1 MSCKLSMVARIL
13 GLALLLCSVAFSA
26 SISAASD
33 TVLDVGHVD
42 SDLETLDPQYTTGR
56 ARFITDMLFNA
67 LIRYKPG
74 NILEFEPDLAVSI
87 PEPVDL
93 EDGQRSWTFKL
104 REGVLFHPFGDTPS
118 CELTSEDVVYS
129 LQKAADPS
137 RSACSGEYAGLSFLA
152 IDRYTVQVIAE
163 NPISQQLLLPKLA
176 DFFGS
181 LIVSKKAVEEMGDEE
196 FATHP
201 VGTGPFRFEEYVPM
215 SHVTLVAHKEYFR
228 GEPEIQ
234 TVKIHFMPSLSSR
247 ELGLRNGEL
256 DLIYGSRSSDWVE
269 KISVYEGISAVLFGP
284 SEPGVLYFDITKE
297 PFTDIRVRKAVAY
310 ALDRNVWTDYYGDFA
325 EPMYSQ
331 VPAQYLAGG
340 LTKEEVEDAGL
351 LYEVDRQKARQ
362 LLAEA
367 GYSNGFSL
375 KVVIT
380 EDKATLDSMLLIQS
394 QLAEVGIDL
403 QLEVVPHK
411 TWHAR
416 IRNDDNKLD
425 LYEAWRTS
433 ADSYLTRFFHS
444 DSIVVTGAAPDTN
457 FSHYDK
463 LDYLIERAR
472 VEPTSEV
479 QNAFWQGAQIM
490 ILEDMVAYPLYGL
503 KFAYAKTDRL
513 DFGYELQSSLVAG
526 PQIKWNTM
534 LE

>member
-1 MSCKLSMVARIL
+1 
-13 GLALLLCSVAFSA
+13 
-26 SISAASD
+26 
-33 TVLDVGHVD
+33 
-42 SDLETLDPQYTTGR
+42 
-56 ARFITDMLFNA
+56 
-67 LIRYKPG
+67 
-74 NILEFEPDLAVSI
+74 
-87 PEPVDL
+87 
-93 EDGQRSWTFKL
+93 
-104 REGVLFHPFGDTPS
+104 
-118 CELTSEDVVYS
+118 
-129 LQKAADPS
+129 
-137 RSACSGEYAGLSFLA
+137 
-152 IDRYTVQVIAE
+152 
-163 NPISQQLLLPKLA
+163 
-176 DFFGS
+176 
-181 LIVSKKAVEEMGDEE
+181 
-196 FATHP
+196 
-201 VGTGPFRFEEYVPM
+201 M

-526 PQIKWNTM
+526 PQIKWNTT